1 MAWFIWYSPAKSI
14 KEGILEWYNEFWG
27 RKKLLRKE
35 NLEDIGENTPIDI
48 EIEFDIRVHVRV
60 TEESLQRFMEFA
72 LGES

>member
-1 MAWFIWYSPAKSI
+1 M
-14 KEGILEWYNEFWG
+14 
-27 RKKLLRKE
+27 RKE
-35 NLEDIGENTPIDI
+35 NLENIGENTPIDI